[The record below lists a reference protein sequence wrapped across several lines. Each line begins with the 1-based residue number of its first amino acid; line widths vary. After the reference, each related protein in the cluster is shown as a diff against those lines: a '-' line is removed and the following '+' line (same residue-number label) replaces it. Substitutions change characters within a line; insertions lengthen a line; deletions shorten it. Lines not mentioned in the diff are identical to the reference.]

1 VDDQTQTYTVEALQK
16 LKATHEA
23 WVASTLNPSGHPLEE
38 VRIRRLKENI
48 TAYFLRLT
56 SGRDILIYFASG
68 GHMGVRP
75 FILAGARFYSW
86 KLELRLRVLGVAHA
100 ATG

>member
-16 LKATHEA
+16 LKATHEAWA

-48 TAYFLRLT
+48 PAYFLRLT
-56 SGRDILIYFASG
+56 SGRDILIYFVELFSG
-68 GHMGVRP
+68 
-75 FILAGARFYSW
+75 S
-86 KLELRLRVLGVAHA
+86 
-100 ATG
+100 